1 MGLIL
6 GRETKI
12 PYAARYGQK
21 RKTKPK
27 KEKRKLF
34 TKDKMNMKTVIHCMC
49 FPLSYWL
56 PFYSENIS
64 CSLFPY

>member
-12 PYAARYGQK
+12 PYAAQSGQK

-34 TKDKMNMKTVIHCMC
+34 TEDKMNMKRVIHCMY
-49 FPLSYWL
+49 FPLLY
-56 PFYSENIS
+56 
-64 CSLFPY
+64 

>member
-12 PYAARYGQK
+12 PYAAQYGQK

-34 TKDKMNMKTVIHCMC
+34 TEDKMNMKTVIHCMY
-49 FPLSYWL
+49 FPLLY
-56 PFYSENIS
+56 
-64 CSLFPY
+64 